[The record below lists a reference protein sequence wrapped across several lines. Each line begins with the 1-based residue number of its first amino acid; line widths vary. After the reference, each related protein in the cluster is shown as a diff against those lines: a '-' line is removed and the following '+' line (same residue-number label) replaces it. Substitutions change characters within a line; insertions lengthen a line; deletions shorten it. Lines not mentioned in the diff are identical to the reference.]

1 MNLRNLALGLVFSSV
16 AVNVWAADGTI
27 EINGLITA
35 ATCKVNAGGNSNI
48 NVNLPVISA
57 QSFKAVGD
65 VAGRTPFSIK
75 LSECSEDSKDV
86 SVAFSA
92 AQSNLFNAAGHIVN
106 QAQDPA
112 ANVNIVLFDEQNG
125 GQKLKLAQGVESK
138 AVKVVNKGA
147 EFNYTAAYVAEN
159 KTVGAGK
166 VRALMTYDIAYK

>member
-1 MNLRNLALGLVFSSV
+1 MNFRSLALGLALSSLTTYGF
-16 AVNVWAADGTI
+16 AADGTI
-27 EINGLITA
+27 EINGMVTA
-35 ATCKVNAGGNSNI
+35 ATCKVNAGSTNNI
-48 NVNLPVISA
+48 KVSLPVVSA

-65 VAGRTPFSIK
+65 TAGKTPFSIK
-75 LSECSEDSKDV
+75 LTECSEDSKDV

-92 AQSNLFNAAGHIVN
+92 AQASLFNATGHIVN

-125 GQKLKLAQGVESK
+125 GQKLKLAQGAEGK

-147 EFNYTAAYVAEN
+147 VFNYTAAYIAED
-159 KTVGAGK
+159 KTVGAGQ